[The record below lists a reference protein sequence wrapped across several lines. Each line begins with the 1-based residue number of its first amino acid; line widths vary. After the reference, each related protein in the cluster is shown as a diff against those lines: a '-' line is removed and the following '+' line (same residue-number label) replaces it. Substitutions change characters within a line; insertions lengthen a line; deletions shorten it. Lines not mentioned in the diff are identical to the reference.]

1 MEDRPAESQP
11 PTPRRPRGRGMRG
24 IARGHGEAAIAALAA
39 VMNDASASPA
49 ARVSAA
55 STLLT
60 WGFGRPGQQAGEGKG
75 ERVRERV
82 VRLGWAT
89 SDPT

>member
-1 MEDRPAESQP
+1 MEDREPESDAP
-11 PTPRRPRGRGMRG
+11 KGRRGRGKGMRT

>member
-1 MEDRPAESQP
+1 MAQHDGP
-11 PTPRRPRGRGMRG
+11 PKARGARGKGMRV

-60 WGFGRPGQQAGEGKG
+60 WGFGRPGQPAGEGKG

>member
-1 MEDRPAESQP
+1 
-11 PTPRRPRGRGMRG
+11 MRG

-82 VRLGWAT
+82 VRLAWGIPDSST
-89 SDPT
+89 